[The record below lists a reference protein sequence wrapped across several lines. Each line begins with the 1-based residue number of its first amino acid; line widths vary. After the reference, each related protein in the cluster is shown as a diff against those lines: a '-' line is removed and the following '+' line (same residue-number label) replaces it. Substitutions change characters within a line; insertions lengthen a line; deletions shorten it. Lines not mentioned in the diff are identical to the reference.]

1 MKDRKLLFA
10 FFSLF
15 FLLQCAPKK
24 IFFVS
29 ENSEIKS
36 IIENRQFD
44 VVYRGLKYRMTIF
57 VPGADSIQV
66 SGIGFQ
72 VQKVEKNK
80 YDITPGGG
88 KSLEIKII
96 GFFERKEVIE
106 KRQLRIL
113 NIGIPHASIDY
124 KIGKIKLSKQEV
136 FKSTIEVHF
145 PQFIFETPIV
155 KSFLYQINKEEPVT
169 IYGNKFDKMALEKIG
184 KMKSGDSILID
195 NIKAFRE
202 LPNVDYSKIKELKVY
217 IE

>member
-1 MKDRKLLFA
+1 MEYRKLILALFL
-10 FFSLF
+10 LF

-24 IFFVS
+24 ILFVS
-29 ENSEIKS
+29 EKPKNKS

-44 VVYRGLKYRMTIF
+44 VVYRGLKNRMTIF

-88 KSLEIKII
+88 KSLEIEII
-96 GFFERKEVIE
+96 GFFESKEVIE
-106 KRQLRIL
+106 KRQFRIL

-124 KIGKIKLSKQEV
+124 KIGKIKLSKEEV
-136 FKSTIEVHF
+136 LTSTIEVFF
-145 PQFIFETPIV
+145 PQLIFEAPTV
-155 KSFLYQINKEEPVT
+155 KSFLYQINEEEPVT